1 MMNEV
6 SIFFFQSMQLA
17 CLLSGLFMMAV
28 STEEIVSEGRH
39 LAISRPRW
47 HFAAM
52 AGGLGLASVLAFAPR
67 ILGSMVFWLR
77 PPPTEIGPIAVS
89 SLLLLYCVS
98 GALFCVISGRPRR
111 SFTVFLLLL
120 ASSMMSTY
128 LEFL

>member
-1 MMNEV
+1 MMTDV
-6 SIFFFQSMQLA
+6 SIFFFKALQLA
-17 CLLSGLFMMAV
+17 CLLSGLFMIAV
-28 STEEIVSEGRH
+28 STEELVSSDRHTIV
-39 LAISRPRW
+39 ARPRW
-47 HFAAM
+47 YFAIM

-67 ILGSMVFWLR
+67 VLDSMVFWLK
-77 PPPTEIGPIAVS
+77 PPIAEIGPIAVS

-98 GALFCVISGRPRR
+98 GGLFCVISGRPRR